1 MKQIYTSARLLFNTN
16 KRGNKM
22 SKTRHIKI
30 KMNQRAIDEQLIKI
44 VLNFGATQTRG
55 MICKYFLSKK
65 NIDAT
70 LERID
75 KLRCQIM
82 KAKDKGGL
90 VLVANKDNGLQI
102 TTYRMNEFIKAYR
115 TNFYPNKNGNHHAL

>member
-1 MKQIYTSARLLFNTN
+1 
-16 KRGNKM
+16 M
-22 SKTRHIKI
+22 SRTKHMRVR
-30 KMNQRAIDEQLIKI
+30 MNQRAIDKQLIEL

-65 NIDAT
+65 NIDGT

-75 KLRCQIM
+75 KLRCQIL
-82 KAKDKGGL
+82 KAKDKGSL

-115 TNFYPNKNGNHHAL
+115 TNFNPNKNGNHHAL